1 MGSAACTAGMCWGLP
16 FGCAEGG
23 YHRERVH
30 VTLVQ
35 TDICDGHVKC
45 ESADV
50 GSHGVGGDNSYIQF
64 AFPAEFTPRET

>member
-1 MGSAACTAGMCWGLP
+1 MCWGRP

-23 YHRERVH
+23 RCGERVH
-30 VTLVQ
+30 ATPVQ
-35 TDICDGHVKC
+35 MDTCEGHVKR

-64 AFPAEFTPRET
+64 AFPAEFTPPET